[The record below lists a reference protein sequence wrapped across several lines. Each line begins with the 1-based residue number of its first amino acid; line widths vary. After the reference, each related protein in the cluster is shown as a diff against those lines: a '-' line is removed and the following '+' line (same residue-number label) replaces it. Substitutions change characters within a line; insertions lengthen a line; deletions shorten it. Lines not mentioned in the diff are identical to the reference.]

1 MNEMYLLNGF
11 TWLMIAL
18 NCDFTQRRNIK
29 SYDEEEDIEK
39 LIRKRKIIFR
49 TKVVT
54 LYFIFPAFMLG
65 SISLILYSKN
75 LDNSDGRVILS
86 RIMVNF
92 SSLIT
97 GIMVSYPLIK
107 LLCIRWNDV
116 ITEKKVKAMWGFIAF
131 TVIFRVVYFQI
142 QTIFAFLDK

>member
-1 MNEMYLLNGF
+1 
-11 TWLMIAL
+11 
-18 NCDFTQRRNIK
+18 
-29 SYDEEEDIEK
+29 
-39 LIRKRKIIFR
+39 
-49 TKVVT
+49 
-54 LYFIFPAFMLG
+54 MLG

-75 LDNSDGRVILS
+75 LDKSDGRVILS